1 VAGVATRRLCV
12 VGVVAA
18 TAIGAVLVGSAA
30 GARPASAVASRGP
43 TEPGAAASFSY
54 RRAWEKP
61 VSEDIAFSSPVPIT
75 IGKVR
80 AFVVGSGITTS
91 GDVWAFSLADGRL
104 LHGWPVRTS
113 AGGVNSTPSVN
124 GNLVY
129 VGIDNEANGASGGY
143 LAINA
148 RLHRQ
153 AWWQT
158 VPKYPH
164 ATATSG
170 VMASMAVGMLN
181 GRKSVVAG
189 SLGQFADELQASSGV
204 TRPGF
209 PWLSSDTEFST
220 PAIADLYGNGKNY
233 IIGGAEQTGNAA
245 IHESQGGHL
254 WVLNGDGADG
264 PGDASPVSSGATCQY
279 APNQGVMSSPAVGR
293 FLGDKQVGIVFGT
306 GHDFHTPLPSSSD
319 DVFALDSHCALR
331 WTAHLDGIT
340 LSSPALVDALGNGGL
355 QVAEATSL
363 GFFPG
368 TVGQPRIGTV
378 YLLNGADGRVDWSH
392 NVPQPVLGSIV
403 SANLGGGY
411 QDLLVPTIDGLYIL
425 DGRTG
430 RQIAVLGLG
439 VALQNAPLVT
449 DNSDGTIGITIAGGE
464 LGRGEIE
471 HFDIG
476 HTDGRLADEA
486 GAWPMFHHDPQ
497 LTGTTLARLTK

>member
-1 VAGVATRRLCV
+1 V
-12 VGVVAA
+12 VGIAAA
-18 TAIGAVLVGSAA
+18 TAMGAVLAGSAA
-30 GARPASAVASRGP
+30 GAGP
-43 TEPGAAASFSY
+43 THRAAAHGQITPKGAAFSY
-54 RRAWEKP
+54 RRAWAQP

-75 IGKVR
+75 IGGVR
-80 AFVVGSGITTS
+80 AFVVGGLTTS
-91 GDVWAFSLADGRL
+91 TGAVYAFSLAAGRL
-104 LHGWPVRTS
+104 LHGWPVPTP
-113 AGGVNSTPSVN
+113 GGVDATPSVN

-129 VGIDNEANGASGGY
+129 VGVDDVSAHSSGGY
-143 LAINA
+143 LAIDA
-148 RLHRQ
+148 GGHRR
-153 AWWQT
+153 AWFQT
-158 VPKYPH
+158 VPVFPH
-164 ATATSG
+164 ASSAAG

-181 GRKSVVAG
+181 GEKSVVAG
-189 SLGQFADELQASSGV
+189 SLGQFADELKASNGS

-209 PWLSSDTEFST
+209 PWLSTDTEFST

-245 IHESQGGHL
+245 IHEAQGGHL
-254 WVLNGDGADG
+254 WVLSAKGIDGS
-264 PGDASPVSSGATCQY
+264 GDASPVVSGANCQY
-279 APNQGVMSSPAVGR
+279 TPNQGVMSSPAVGR
-293 FLGDKQVGIVFGT
+293 FLRDQQVGIVFGT
-306 GHDFHTPLPSSSD
+306 GYDFHTPLPSASD
-319 DVFALDSHCALR
+319 DVFALDSHCGLR

-340 LSSPALVDALGNGGL
+340 LSSPALVDALGNNRL
-355 QVAEATSL
+355 QVAEATAL

-378 YLLNGADGRVDWSH
+378 YLLDGATGHVDWSS
-392 NVPQPVLGSIV
+392 NVPQPVLGSIT

-411 QDLLVPTIDGLYIL
+411 QDLLVPTINGLYVL

-430 RQIAVLGLG
+430 RQIAVLGHG

-449 DNSDGTIGITIAGGE
+449 DNADGTIGITIAGGE

-486 GAWPMFHHDPQ
+486 GSWPMFHHDPQ